1 MADNADLVFTP
12 AARAEQEARGSA
24 KAYAQRVAE
33 GFPNAVTEELARFI
47 ALQDTA
53 FLGTVS
59 GAGAPYIQHRGGPKG
74 FIKVLDERTLGF
86 ADFRGNRQYITLGNL
101 AESDR
106 AFLFLLDVAR
116 RQRVKLWG
124 RARVVDNDPDLLAR
138 LVDVGYKARPD
149 RDPLLGSGHRGGD
162 GDGAADHR
170 RLAAGERPAAGIA
183 GREDRRA
190 SEMNHDLP
198 YADGYIRGILNTTKT
213 IAMVGVSPKENRP
226 SYFAFKYLLERGY
239 KMIPVNPGQAGKD
252 LLGQRIYGK
261 LADIPEPIDM
271 VDVFRAS
278 PYAMGIVQEAL
289 TLDPKP
295 KVIWMQ
301 LTVRDDAA
309 AKLAEDNG
317 IKVVMNRCPKI
328 EYGRLSSE
336 ISWIGVNSRT
346 LSSKRAKVMG
356 KGVQRM
362 SLNRTTMSGGTT
374 DATDAAQRAQQDEM
388 AQGND

>member
-1 MADNADLVFTP
+1 
-12 AARAEQEARGSA
+12 
-24 KAYAQRVAE
+24 
-33 GFPNAVTEELARFI
+33 
-47 ALQDTA
+47 
-53 FLGTVS
+53 
-59 GAGAPYIQHRGGPKG
+59 
-74 FIKVLDERTLGF
+74 
-86 ADFRGNRQYITLGNL
+86 
-101 AESDR
+101 
-106 AFLFLLDVAR
+106 
-116 RQRVKLWG
+116 
-124 RARVVDNDPDLLAR
+124 
-138 LVDVGYKARPD
+138 
-149 RDPLLGSGHRGGD
+149 
-162 GDGAADHR
+162 
-170 RLAAGERPAAGIA
+170 
-183 GREDRRA
+183 
-190 SEMNHDLP
+190 MNHDLP
-198 YADGYIRGILNTTKT
+198 YADAFIRGILNTAKT

-239 KMIPVNPGQAGKD
+239 RMIPVNPGQAGKE

-271 VDVFRAS
+271 IDIFRAS

-289 TLDPKP
+289 TLSPKP
-295 KVIWMQ
+295 QVIWMQ

-362 SLNRTTMSGGTT
+362 SLNRSTMSGGTT
-374 DATDAAQRAQQDEM
+374 DATDAAQRAQQEEM